1 MFRALLLALVLAG
14 AAQAQS
20 ELGEAPQLRIAGA
33 GHHAAIRALAS
44 DARGERILTVSEDK
58 TARLWRTR
66 DQKLQAVLRPPI
78 GPGNEGKLYAGAL
91 TPDGQIAAVAGWSA
105 DNDVYLFRTAD
116 AQLLARIQ
124 GLPNVVNQLAFS
136 PDGKQLAVLLWGR
149 HGLQIWQAGPKGW
162 GAPAFGGAD
171 TDYADSGY
179 GLAFSPDG
187 QRLAA
192 SAHDG
197 RVRLYALRGG
207 APWRQAQRALGGRP
221 QGLQFSPDGRW
232 LAAGSA
238 DQGLLQV
245 LGADDLEPRMTL
257 RADAPAGQPA
267 GLSSPAWSADGAELF
282 AAGSWRLGPGR
293 HGLLRFALDGRRIG
307 EALVLGSDSI
317 SQLLRLPDGRLA
329 FAAADASWGVL
340 DAQHRPQAQRAA
352 RTDFRSLDERVQL
365 RVSSD
370 GRRVAW
376 PGWPAAFDVNA
387 FAWRAEVEA
396 QATHAGRTGAELSDW
411 RDGRAPR
418 LNGRAIEM
426 QSGEQIGAAA
436 VDPQRPRLALGSNGR
451 LRWLDLKGALLWQQ
465 ELGAPCF
472 ALAIPADGRHVIA
485 GLADGTL
492 RWYASG
498 DGEERLAFYN
508 EGRAWVAWTPEGR
521 FAAGE
526 GGEALVG
533 WHLNRGSDRA
543 AEFLPLARF
552 FERYTDPQA
561 VFSALAPPQGAL
573 PPPRQL
579 ADPRQGLRL
588 PPLVRLLGP
597 AAGSLLREAALTL
610 KVQAE
615 DRGGGIDELRLYLND
630 KLVEAPTQQ
639 KRAARSLEGQWQLRL
654 EPGENRL
661 RALALSQDRTE
672 SPPAELLL
680 QLEAAP
686 RRPTL
691 HALIVGV
698 NQYRNG
704 ALNLS
709 FSVPDARG
717 ISGLLKRAAAKL
729 FDQVQVHELLDA
741 GATKSAIVE
750 QLQGLR
756 QSREDDVVLVYL
768 AGHGETQGND
778 WFFIPH
784 DLTQPEQPERLQQGG
799 LSSRE
804 LVESLRRIPARKVVV
819 LIDACKS
826 GAAAAGFAA
835 GTRGLEERRVLAQLS
850 RATGTHL
857 IAATTKEQ
865 LASELHQLGHGVFT
879 YALLEGL
886 GGKAAA
892 GGPEVTAR
900 KLMVYVE
907 QALPELSKRFRA
919 EEQFPVVNSTGMDFP
934 LVLK

>member
-1 MFRALLLALVLAG
+1 MWRGWLLALALAG
-14 AAQAQS
+14 GAQAQS
-20 ELGEAPQLRIAGA
+20 ELIETPQLRIAGA

-44 DARGERILTVSEDK
+44 DARGELILTVSEDK
-58 TARLWRTR
+58 TARLWRGR
-66 DQKLQAVLRPPI
+66 DLGLKAVLRPPI
-78 GPGNEGKLYAGAL
+78 GAGNEGKLYAGAL

-105 DNDVYLFRTAD
+105 DNDIYLFRTAD

-136 PDGKQLAVLLWGR
+136 PDGKQLAVLLWGK
-149 HGLQIWQAGPKGW
+149 HGLQLWQAGAKGW

-171 TDYADSGY
+171 ADYADSGY

-207 APWRQAQRALGGRP
+207 APWRTAQRALGGRP
-221 QGLQFSPDGRW
+221 QGLQFSPDGRQLVVGW
-232 LAAGSA
+232 A
-238 DQGLLQV
+238 DQGQLQLLGGQ
-245 LGADDLEPRMTL
+245 DLEPRSLL

-267 GLSSPAWSADGAELF
+267 GLSSPAWSIDGGEIE
-282 AAGSWRLGPGR
+282 AAGSWRLAPGR
-293 HGLLRFALDGRRIG
+293 HALLRFALDGQRVG
-307 EALVLGSDSI
+307 EPQVLATDSLT
-317 SQLLRLPDGRLA
+317 QLLRLPDGRLA
-329 FAAADASWGVL
+329 YAAADASWGLL
-340 DAQHRPQAQRAA
+340 DAQGRLQAQRAA
-352 RTDFRSLDERVQL
+352 RTDFRSLDEANRL

-376 PGWPAAFDVNA
+376 PGWPAAFDIAA
-387 FAWRAEVEA
+387 FAWHGQVED
-396 QATHAGRTGAELSDW
+396 TRHPKCCGAELSGW

-418 LNGRAIEM
+418 LNGRALEM
-426 QSGEQIGAAA
+426 EAGEQTLSAAL
-436 VDPQRPRLALGSNGR
+436 DPQRPRLALGSNWR
-451 LRWLDLKGALLWQQ
+451 LRWLDRQGVTLWQQ
-465 ELGAPCF
+465 ELGSPCF
-472 ALAIPADGRHVIA
+472 ALALSADGRHVVA
-485 GLADGTL
+485 GLGDGTL
-492 RWYASG
+492 RWYAAA
-498 DGEERLAFYN
+498 DGEERLAFYS

-533 WHLNRGSDRA
+533 WHLNRGPDRA

-552 FERYTDPQA
+552 YERHHDPQA
-561 VFSALAPPQGAL
+561 VFAAL
-573 PPPRQL
+573 PPQQGLLPPQRQV
-579 ADPRQGLRL
+579 ADPRQGLKL
-588 PPLVRLLGP
+588 PPLVRVIGP
-597 AAGSLLREAALTL
+597 AAGSLLRDPQLTL

-630 KLVEAPTQQ
+630 KLVEAPGQQ
-639 KRAARSLEGQWQLRL
+639 RRAARSLEGHWQLRL

-661 RALALSQDRTE
+661 RAVALSQDRTE
-672 SPPAELLL
+672 SLPAELLL
-680 QLEAAP
+680 QLESAP
-686 RRPTL
+686 RRPSL
-691 HALIVGV
+691 HALVIGV
-698 NQYRNG
+698 NQYRNA
-704 ALNLS
+704 ALNLT

-717 ISGLLKRAAAKL
+717 LTALIKRGGQRL
-729 FDQVQVHELLDA
+729 FDQVLVRELLDKE
-741 GATKSAIVE
+741 ATKAGIVE
-750 QLQGLR
+750 QLKGLR
-756 QSREDDVVLVYL
+756 QSKEDDVVLVYL

-799 LSSRE
+799 ISSRE
-804 LVESLRRIPARKVVV
+804 LAESLRQIPARKVVV

-826 GAAAAGFAA
+826 GAAALGFAA

-892 GGPEVTAR
+892 NGPDVTAR

-934 LVLK
+934 IVLK